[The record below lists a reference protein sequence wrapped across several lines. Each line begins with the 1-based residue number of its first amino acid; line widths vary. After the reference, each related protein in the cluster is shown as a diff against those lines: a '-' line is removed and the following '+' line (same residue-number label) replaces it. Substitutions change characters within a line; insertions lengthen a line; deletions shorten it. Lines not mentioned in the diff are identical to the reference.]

1 MVKEFLLLIIIM
13 KSSEI
18 LTNFVDKMR
27 HNLLSELENGKITR
41 TPSLFVPSIY
51 FQLFFYI
58 RVATNIRAYTGTGQ
72 IQVKTRIHSSY
83 AKLSRGVRVKDPTT
97 DLIFL
102 RKTFLKPLYRV
113 FCFIFFCRRLKPCF
127 SLPGFVWIGP
137 KSITYFCKYSNLCEW
152 EALFTISA
160 LQR

>member
-1 MVKEFLLLIIIM
+1 MLPYNWFESDRLKRELINLQLLFLTCRTSTYSLL
-13 KSSEI
+13 KLSYNYI
-18 LTNFVDKMR
+18 LVTYRKHTSLYGYWID
-27 HNLLSELENGKITR
+27 TR
-41 TPSLFVPSIY
+41 
-51 FQLFFYI
+51 
-58 RVATNIRAYTGTGQ
+58 
-72 IQVKTRIHSSY
+72 KTRIHSSY

-102 RKTFLKPLYRV
+102 RKNFLKPLSRV
-113 FCFIFFCRRLKPCF
+113 FFANWCRRLKPV
-127 SLPGFVWIGP
+127 LAWIGP